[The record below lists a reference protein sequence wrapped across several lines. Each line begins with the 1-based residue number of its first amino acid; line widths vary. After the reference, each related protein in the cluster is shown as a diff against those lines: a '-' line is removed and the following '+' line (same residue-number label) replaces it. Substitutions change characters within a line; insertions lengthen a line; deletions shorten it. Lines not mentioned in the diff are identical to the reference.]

1 MGRPSQYPLL
11 LFAWA
16 LLAGASVLAKDSIA
30 QAQWHTLTGS
40 EKSFTVELPGEPEHT
55 ASELRT
61 GAGAPYTM
69 HQYVFEQGELAYVV
83 QTAIY
88 PDEVDLANPRANLQG
103 GLDNAAKSM
112 EGGRWASID
121 WATQQGHVAVGAVGE
136 CKGRA
141 VRSFSVLAG
150 RRIVALTYAGPPGS
164 ARTPDVDRFIGSLR
178 LDSSP

>member
-1 MGRPSQYPLL
+1 MGRSSPYVFV

-16 LLAGASVLAKDSIA
+16 LLASALALAEDGIA
-30 QAQWHTLTGS
+30 QAQWHALTGS
-40 EKSFTVELPGEPEHT
+40 EKSFTVQLPGEPAYTE
-55 ASELRT
+55 SEIRT

-103 GLDNAAKSM
+103 GLDSAAKNM

-121 WATQQGHVAVGAVGE
+121 WATQQGHPAVGAVGVYN
-136 CKGRA
+136 GRA

-164 ARTPDVDRFIGSLR
+164 AHAPDVDRFIGSLR
-178 LDSSP
+178 LDMGP